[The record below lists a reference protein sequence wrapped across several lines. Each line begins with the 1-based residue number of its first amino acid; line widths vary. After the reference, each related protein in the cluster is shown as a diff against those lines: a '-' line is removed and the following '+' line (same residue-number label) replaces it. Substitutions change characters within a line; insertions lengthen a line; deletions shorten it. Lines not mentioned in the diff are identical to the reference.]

1 MLVRNSF
8 NPKQHMD
15 TPLKSHQ
22 IDLNTRVKR
31 IDQQQTADLVGELA
45 ILNLKTGKYYGLDEV
60 GTRIWALL
68 KENRTV
74 LEIRD
79 AILEEYTVEPAR
91 CELDLVRLLDDLKEH
106 ELVEICPAPDR
117 SI

>member
-1 MLVRNSF
+1 
-8 NPKQHMD
+8 MD
-15 TPLKSHQ
+15 TPSEPHQ

-68 KENRTV
+68 KDSRTV
-74 LEIRD
+74 QEIRD
-79 AILEEYTVEPAR
+79 AVLQEYDVEPSR
-91 CELDLVRLLDDLKEH
+91 CEVDLLRLLNDLKEH
-106 ELVEICPAPDR
+106 ELIEICSAPDR
-117 SI
+117 PI